1 MAPTREERGGQ
12 VVSSHDLHEILS
24 LLPHLETMMAFSY
37 KTAGPL
43 DDPSNCDP
51 LIRLRPSCM
60 VTMAPK
66 DGHTCR
72 IASSL
77 QPRPGHQAE
86 VGEAEP
92 GVVSSRG
99 APLGLSLRPQPEGV
113 ALTPS

>member
-1 MAPTREERGGQ
+1 MAPTRGERGGQ
-12 VVSSHDLHEILS
+12 VVSSRDRHEILS
-24 LLPHLETMMAFSY
+24 LLPQHLETMMAFSY

-51 LIRLRPSCM
+51 LPRLRPSCM
-60 VTMAPK
+60 VTMAPE
-66 DGHTCR
+66 DGHTR
-72 IASSL
+72 HIASSL

-99 APLGLSLRPQPEGV
+99 APLSLCPE
-113 ALTPS
+113 TTT